1 MYAFVVFLGLT
12 FGLAVLMEVRD
23 EIVPVKTPAALSHTI
38 SVALAAGTCWALN
51 YSVFTSFGQPL
62 RAAWMHPVA
71 TGIALIGAGEFLRQL
86 VNAIAG
92 RVSAAKTA

>member
-38 SVALAAGTCWALN
+38 TAALAAGVCWALN
-51 YSVFTSFGQPL
+51 YSVFKAFGQPL
-62 RAAWMHPVA
+62 RASWMDPVA
-71 TGIALIGAGEFLRQL
+71 TGIALLGAGEFLRQL
-86 VNAIAG
+86 VSAIGG
-92 RVSAAKTA
+92 RMASKTA